1 MPCIGSRKY
10 SKMAT
15 SQVETVNTGAD
26 KAKLAAVVA
35 LVIASV
41 AGFYLLGKQGAV
53 VQWAALI
60 VGLAAAAGVFLVSE
74 SGRQFVAFAKD
85 AWREVK
91 KVVWPTRKETL
102 QMTAYVFAFV
112 VIMALFLWFTDK
124 TLEWVLY
131 DLILGW
137 RKSCQPLRKSLEQKL
152 LQALLLRQIPTCVG
166 TLSMPT
172 RAWKRLWSATFR
184 SELVARVWRTSLVA
198 FVCGSAPTRG
208 RCLWGG
214 RKSAVRRFRKGKSRK
229 SSARCRKAQTSLAT
243 RSNSW
248 WANLFVSKK
257 VLSPTSMVRL
267 KRSITKRAA
276 CGSP

>member
-1 MPCIGSRKY
+1 
-10 SKMAT
+10 MAT

-41 AGFYLLGKQGAV
+41 AGFYLLSKQGTV

-74 SGRQFVAFAKD
+74 PGRQFVAFARD

-131 DLILGW
+131 DLVLGW
-137 RKSCQPLRKSLEQKL
+137 RKS
-152 LQALLLRQIPTCVG
+152 
-166 TLSMPT
+166 
-172 RAWKRLWSATFR
+172 
-184 SELVARVWRTSLVA
+184 
-198 FVCGSAPTRG
+198 
-208 RCLWGG
+208 
-214 RKSAVRRFRKGKSRK
+214 
-229 SSARCRKAQTSLAT
+229 
-243 RSNSW
+243 
-248 WANLFVSKK
+248 
-257 VLSPTSMVRL
+257 
-267 KRSITKRAA
+267 
-276 CGSP
+276 